1 MPSFAVGDPVPLRWP
16 AKDPD
21 ELLDYSI
28 DWTARLDGDTL
39 SSVEWL
45 LPSELTEDHKSQ
57 SGAVATIWL
66 RGGTLGILHIV
77 TCRVTTAGGRIM
89 DQSALIKIITR

>member
-1 MPSFAVGDPVPLRWP
+1 MGDPLPLRWP

-28 DWTARLDGDTL
+28 DWTARLAGDTL
-39 SSVEWL
+39 SSVEWI
-45 LPSELTEDHKSQ
+45 LPNELIEDHKSQ

-66 RGGTLGILHIV
+66 GGGTLGIVHTV
-77 TCRVTTAGGRIM
+77 TCRVTTAAGRIM
-89 DQSALIKIITR
+89 DQSALIKIMPR